1 MQSTDEELALAA
13 MRGDAEA
20 FGVLVVRLRGAL
32 IGYVAGLIGNRHE
45 AEEIA
50 QEAFLAA
57 WRNLHG
63 LRRPASVGAWL
74 FRIAHNLTTK
84 RAKGRPAVPL
94 TFDPVGPTPDAA
106 YEERLLGVLAAV
118 SRLSEEHREVIMRK
132 HFGGYSGSEIAE
144 QLGVAPGT
152 VRSRLSRAY
161 AEIRILIESDA
172 NKNRAPT

>member
-1 MQSTDEELALAA
+1 

-20 FGVLVVRLRGAL
+20 FGILAVRLRSGL
-32 IGYVAGLIGNRHE
+32 IGYLAGLTGNRDE

-63 LRRPASVGAWL
+63 LRNPACVGAWL

-84 RAKGRPAVPL
+84 RAKRRPDAPL
-94 TFDPVGPTPDAA
+94 TFDPPVPTPDARR
-106 YEERLLGVLAAV
+106 EERLLGVVAAV
-118 SRLSEEHREVIMRK
+118 GRLSDEHREVIMRK
-132 HFGGYSGSEIAE
+132 HFGGYSGNEIAE

-161 AEIRILIESDA
+161 AEIRALLESET
-172 NKNRAPT
+172 NENRARA